1 MQTGPQGI
9 EEFGEG
15 VESGMVLR
23 VAELVTAIHYLYAE
37 SQILGYSLRECAFIE
52 WLWDEMPVPLQ
63 TGEYKFYWN

>member
-1 MQTGPQGI
+1 MEILTSLHWGEASMQTGPQGI

-52 WLWDEMPVPLQ
+52 
-63 TGEYKFYWN
+63 